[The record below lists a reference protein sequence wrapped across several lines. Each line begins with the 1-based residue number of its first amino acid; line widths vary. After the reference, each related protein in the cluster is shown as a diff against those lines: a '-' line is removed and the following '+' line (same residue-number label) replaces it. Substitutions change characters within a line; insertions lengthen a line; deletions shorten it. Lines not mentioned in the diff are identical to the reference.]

1 MDLKVNYYSR
11 QFLPKVSRQTLKTM
25 KLIAVIL
32 FAACIQVSAR
42 GYSQITLSET
52 NSPLQKV
59 FQEIQHQSGYDFV
72 STYETLKE
80 AGNVTVTVHNVSL
93 QKALEECLK
102 GKPLTYVIIG
112 ETVVIQLKGKDFHNN
127 SNNIVSLEPLSLSPI
142 EIHGRVVNQKGEP
155 LQNVSVLIAGT
166 KIGTATNSD
175 GRFTLTTSDNN
186 NIFLEISSVGYQ
198 TKKVSVGKQTEIN
211 VTLEQ
216 DIAGLNSIVV
226 VGYGTQKKIDVTGAV
241 GTISGKELTQSPS
254 ADLSNSLAGRLA
266 GVIVNNRSGAP
277 GDDVA
282 QIFIRGKGSWNDNG
296 PLIIIDGIANRDGFD
311 RINPQ
316 DIESI
321 SVLKDASASIYGSRA
336 ANGVVLITTKKG
348 KIGPTTFSYDGNFGF
363 TEPTRLTKFVNSW
376 QAATYDNEVNENLF
390 QTPLYSAD
398 EIQKFKDGSDPN
410 LYPNYNIYDLMLN
423 KSAPQSR
430 NSLSVRGGTNEVKY
444 YFSGSYL
451 DEGSYFK
458 QGVDNFKSY
467 NLVSHVDAQVS
478 KNMEISLEL
487 MGRLDRK
494 QNASQGNGL
503 AEPFGGSSSEEFE
516 EMLVNPPT
524 LPVFYTNGLP
534 ANIYGHNL
542 VEGVQGKGGITTA
555 GQNVLNSQV
564 SFKWN
569 LPFILNGLYLSGIG
583 AFDYNNSTNKAFT
596 DTYDYYQY
604 DATDSTYGNENV
616 NPSLGR
622 SLNQSSQNL
631 YGKTANLRLGFT
643 RNYGFHNIDA
653 FIAYE
658 QYDMNYELISAQRSV
673 FLTDQLPYLFF
684 GGTQNEL
691 NNGTADQTA
700 YRNTF
705 GRIAWNFKEK
715 YMAEVTMRRDESVK
729 FAPDKRVGYFPG
741 FSAGWR
747 LSEEGFIKNHFNF
760 IDNLKL
766 RGSWGQSGSD
776 AVGDF
781 QYLAT
786 YVLGQGYAFGSQAVT
801 SPSISASSVPNPNIT
816 WEVANNS
823 NIGLDGD
830 LWHGLLGFE
839 MDYFWSK
846 RSNILAPRN
855 GSVPSYTGLVL
866 PDENIGKTLNQG
878 IEILLKHHNRLS
890 RNLSY
895 DITGNFT
902 FVKNKVLFKDE
913 ASNIPDYQK
922 QAGHS
927 IDSYLLY
934 KTDGIFET
942 QADVDKTT
950 AKYPGTQVGDIK
962 YVDVNGD
969 GNIDSKD
976 MVMVDENP
984 TPRIIFGLTIG
995 INYKGFSISSLI
1007 QGQAEAKVLVNPM
1020 TRNGNLNIPLWM
1032 YNDRWTIDNPNAKM
1046 PRAFNNRSETV
1057 NELPSTFWL
1066 RNASFARLKTV
1077 EVAYSIS
1084 PALLKNL
1091 GITQLRIY
1099 ANGFNLFT
1107 IDKMKGDYDPEMNSS
1122 LGVYYPQ
1129 TKIYNLGVNLTF

>member
-1 MDLKVNYYSR
+1 MQLNALRKDGNNPGIC
-11 QFLPKVSRQTLKTM
+11 LPKIFLIMRLTTFLLLVVTLQIK
-25 KLIAVIL
+25 AE
-32 FAACIQVSAR
+32 
-42 GYSQITLSET
+42 GYAQEKITLSM
-52 NSPLQKV
+52 SDAPLEAV
-59 FQEIQHQSGYDFV
+59 FQHIHLQSGFNFLYSDQV
-72 STYETLKE
+72 LAKARPINLKVKN
-80 AGNVTVTVHNVSL
+80 ASL
-93 QKALEECLK
+93 KRVLERCLK
-102 GKPLTYVIIG
+102 GQPFEYTIVDRTVIIKYTG
-112 ETVVIQLKGKDFHNN
+112 KSPQSPVAMPDIIPPLDINGKITDSTGKPIQG
-127 SNNIVSLEPLSLSPI
+127 VSI
-142 EIHGRVVNQKGEP
+142 MIKN
-155 LQNVSVLIAGT
+155 T
-166 KIGTATNSD
+166 KLG
-175 GRFTLTTSDNN
+175 TTSDKTGA
-186 NIFLEISSVGYQ
+186 FKLSVPNDEAVLVFSYLGYETQ
-198 TKKVSVGKQTEIN
+198 ERKVGS
-211 VTLEQ
+211 
-216 DIAGLNSIVV
+216 NSIFNIVLTASFTGLDQVV
-226 VGYGTQKKIDVTGAV
+226 IVGYGSQKKINVTGAV
-241 GTISGKELTQSPS
+241 GTIDGKELTQSP
-254 ADLSNSLAGRLA
+254 AANLSNSLAGRLA

-277 GDDVA
+277 GDDAA

-296 PLIIIDGIANRDGFD
+296 PLIIIDGIANRGGFD
-311 RINPQ
+311 KINPQ
-316 DIESI
+316 DVESI

-348 KIGPTTFSYDGNFGF
+348 KIGHTTFSYDGNFGF
-363 TEPTRLTKFVNSW
+363 TQPTRLTKFANSW
-376 QAATYDNEVNENLF
+376 QAATYDNEVNENLYHA
-390 QTPLYSAD
+390 PLYSQD
-398 EIQKFKDGSDPN
+398 EIQKFKDGTDPN
-410 LYPNYNIYDLMLN
+410 LYPNYNIYDLMLKN
-423 KSAPQSR
+423 SAPQSR
-430 NSLSVRGGTNEVKY
+430 NSLSVRGGANGIKY

-458 QGVDNFKSY
+458 KGVDNFKSY
-467 NLVSHVDAQVS
+467 NLLSHIDAQVS
-478 KNMEISLEL
+478 KNLEISLEL

-494 QNASQGNGL
+494 QNATQGNVL

-524 LPVFYTNGLP
+524 LPVYYTNGLP
-534 ANIYGHNL
+534 ANLYGHNL
-542 VEGVQGKGGITTA
+542 VEGVRGKGGITTA
-555 GQNVLNSQV
+555 GQNVLNSQL

-569 LPFILNGLYLSGIG
+569 LPFILRGLYLSGIG
-583 AFDYNNSTNKAFT
+583 AYDYNNSTNKAFA
-596 DTYDYYQY
+596 DTYDFYQY
-604 DATDSTYGNENV
+604 DATNNTYGNVNV

-622 SLNQSSQNL
+622 NLNQSSQNMF
-631 YGKTANLRLGFT
+631 GKTANLRLGFT
-643 RNYGFHNIDA
+643 KSFGFHNIDA
-653 FIAYE
+653 FVAYE
-658 QYDMNYELISAQRSV
+658 QYDMNYELITAQRSV
-673 FLTDQLPYLFF
+673 FLTNQLPYLFF

-691 NNGTADQTA
+691 NNGTAGQTA

-705 GRIAWNFKEK
+705 GRIAWNLKEK
-715 YMAEVTMRRDESVK
+715 YMAEITMRRDESVK

-741 FSAGWR
+741 ISAGWR
-747 LSEEGFIKNHFNF
+747 ISEEDFIKKHFNF

-786 YVLGQGYAFGSQAVT
+786 YILGQGYAFGSQAVT
-801 SPSISASSVPNPNIT
+801 SPSISSSSVPNSNIT

-830 LWHGLLGFE
+830 LWHRLLGFE
-839 MDYFWSK
+839 IDYFWSK
-846 RSNILAPRN
+846 RSNILAHRN

-866 PDENIGKTLNQG
+866 PDENIGKTLNRG

-895 DITGNFT
+895 DISGNFT
-902 FVKNKVLFKDE
+902 FVKSKVLFKDE

-934 KTDGIFET
+934 ETDGIFST
-942 QADVDKTT
+942 QADIDKTA

-962 YVDVNGD
+962 YVDLNGD
-969 GNIDSKD
+969 GKIDSKD
-976 MVMVDENP
+976 KAMIDQNP
-984 TPRIIFGLTIG
+984 TPRIIYGLSIG

-1007 QGQAEAKVLVNPM
+1007 QGQGEAKVLVNPM
-1020 TRNGNLNIPLWM
+1020 TRNGNLNVPLWM
-1032 YNDRWTIDNPNAKM
+1032 YDDRWTIENTTAKM

-1066 RNASFARLKTV
+1066 RNASFVRLKTL

-1084 PALLKNL
+1084 PEFFNKL

-1129 TKIYNLGVNLTF
+1129 TKIYNLGINLTF